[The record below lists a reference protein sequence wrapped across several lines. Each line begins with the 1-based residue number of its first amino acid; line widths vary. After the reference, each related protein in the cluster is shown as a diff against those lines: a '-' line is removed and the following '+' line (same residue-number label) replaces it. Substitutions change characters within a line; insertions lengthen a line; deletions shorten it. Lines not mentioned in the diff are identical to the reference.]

1 MIRLPTSGNLS
12 NSQFLSFV
20 RAFEAALALL
30 YSEFMHARCKKTFSA
45 LLTVSFLSTLPHSY
59 ASQTNTLTVFAASS
73 LADSLTYL
81 GQAFEKKY
89 SGTTVTFSFLASPT
103 LARQINAGAPA
114 DVFVSASKKDMQRTS
129 VRVHAYENF
138 VSNRIVLAVPVKNPF
153 KIERIKDLNK
163 PGLKWI
169 QCAHEAPCGSAADAA
184 LASDG
189 KVISKPVSLEP
200 KASGVIAKLMQG
212 EVDAALIY
220 HTDVVKNH
228 KALKEIVFSDRHAST
243 TNYSIAIISDGKQN
257 VLARTFVDFL
267 KSSQAGSY
275 LRRSGF
281 GIIS

>member
-1 MIRLPTSGNLS
+1 
-12 NSQFLSFV
+12 
-20 RAFEAALALL
+20 
-30 YSEFMHARCKKTFSA
+30 MHARCKKTFSA

-81 GQAFEKKY
+81 GQAFEKKH

-138 VSNRIVLAVPVKNPF
+138 VSNRIVLA
-153 KIERIKDLNK
+153 
-163 PGLKWI
+163 GLKWI

-243 TNYSIAIISDGKQN
+243 TNFSIAIISDGKQKA
-257 VLARTFVDFL
+257 LARTFVDFI

>member
-1 MIRLPTSGNLS
+1 
-12 NSQFLSFV
+12 
-20 RAFEAALALL
+20 
-30 YSEFMHARCKKTFSA
+30 
-45 LLTVSFLSTLPHSY
+45 
-59 ASQTNTLTVFAASS
+59 
-73 LADSLTYL
+73 
-81 GQAFEKKY
+81 
-89 SGTTVTFSFLASPT
+89 
-103 LARQINAGAPA
+103 
-114 DVFVSASKKDMQRTS
+114 

-169 QCAHEAPCGSAADAA
+169 QCAHELPCGSTADAA

-243 TNYSIAIISDGKQN
+243 TNYSIAIISDGKQK